1 MKVNIEIEQ
10 AEAQAFVEVLK
21 DAKMPAEMGYVLTSL
36 KFKIFQ
42 AFKKADE
49 SVQLETAK
57 KMLTP
62 GEEKEHNKGCECA
75 SCETKK
81 AKK

>member
-1 MKVNIEIEQ
+1 MKVVVDIEQ
-10 AEAQAFVEVLK
+10 SEAQAFVELLK

-49 SVQLETAK
+49 SIQLETAK
-57 KMLTP
+57 KMLIP
-62 GEEKEHNKGCECA
+62 EKSVKTEVKRV
-75 SCETKK
+75 TRKK
-81 AKK
+81 NGK

>member
-1 MKVNIEIEQ
+1 MKVVVDIEQ
-10 AEAQAFVEVLK
+10 SEAQAFVELLK

-49 SVQLETAK
+49 SIQLETAK

-62 GEEKEHNKGCECA
+62 EKPVEIRVKRVTG
-75 SCETKK
+75 KK
-81 AKK
+81 K